1 MPKNKLTIGIL
12 AHVDAGKTTLCE
24 AMLFLSGM
32 ISTYGRVDHKN
43 AHLDTNETERNRGIT
58 IFSKHA
64 HLSTNNY
71 ELFLMDTPG
80 HVDFSTEA
88 ERILPILD
96 YAILVVSG
104 SEGVQSHTETLWKLL
119 ESADIPTF
127 IFVNKMDLVYRDKQD
142 VMLSLKNGLSDEC
155 IDFSDTKSSDFFE
168 NIALSDEKLLNL
180 FMRDNSIGFDKISRA
195 IFNRKIFPCIFGSA
209 LKLQGIDTL
218 FFTLDS
224 FLLPNADK
232 QEFAARIFKVS
243 RPSKGER
250 LTHLKI
256 TGGSFSVRDEIEYSV
271 NGKNY
276 KEKIT
281 RIKIC
286 NGTEWKQVDT
296 ASCGD
301 VCIVMGLSATFSG
314 QSIGAETG
322 NYIRKLEPVLNYKIN
337 NPPEFSPEQIL
348 PLLKQ
353 LEEEEPS
360 LGITWNERYK
370 EIHAK
375 LMGEVQ
381 IDVLKAMVKERFD
394 IDIDVS
400 DGSIMYKETIAAP
413 VEGVGHYEPLR
424 HYAEVHLLL
433 QPLPAGSGLIF
444 DSNVSLDDLELNWQ
458 RLILTHLA
466 EKTHIGVLTGS
477 PITDMRISLVGALA
491 SVKHTEGGDFRQA
504 TYRAVR
510 QGLMRAKS
518 VLLEPY
524 YSFRL
529 EVPLIQLG
537 RACNDLKLMGGS
549 FSSPHD
555 DGVYASISGVAPVSS
570 MRNYPLTLAAYTKGK
585 GKLSCMFSHY
595 APCKNERD
603 IIQQFAYSPE
613 ADMDNPADSIFCSRG
628 AGIAVKW
635 DKVEQFMHMDTGFK
649 YVYGTDND
657 RSISRNRRQKI
668 EDDELEFIMLR
679 EFGPIK
685 RPEYGKTKNKDI
697 DDSASNVKINELQK
711 NKPTDYLIVDGYNI
725 IFGWNN
731 LNKLAETDIAVARK
745 RLMDIL
751 ANYQGYKN
759 NEIVLVFDGYRVK
772 GNVGEKSNYH
782 GIHIVYTRENETA
795 DNYIE
800 RLIAEIGKNY
810 SVRVVS
816 SDGMIQLSSVRTGV
830 LRLTASELESEI
842 ESTNEELK
850 RLMQSLENDK
860 IFSKINLN
868 DVVTDS

>member
-1 MPKNKLTIGIL
+1 MPKSKLTIGIL

-43 AHLDTNETERNRGIT
+43 AHLDTYETERNRGIT

-64 HLSTNNY
+64 HLSTENY
-71 ELFLMDTPG
+71 EIFLMDTPG

-119 ESADIPTF
+119 ESAHIPTF
-127 IFVNKMDLVYRDKQD
+127 IFVNKMDLVYKDKQD
-142 VMLSLKNGLSDEC
+142 VMASLKHGLSDSC
-155 IDFSDTKSSDFFE
+155 IDFSDTESNDFLE
-168 NIALSDEKLLNL
+168 NIALSDEELLNL
-180 FMRDNSIGFDKISRA
+180 FMSDNSIGFDKISRA
-195 IFNRKIFPCIFGSA
+195 IFNRKIFPCVFGSA
-209 LKLQGIDTL
+209 LKLQGVDRL
-218 FFTLDS
+218 FNVLDS
-224 FLLPNADK
+224 FLMPSADK

-243 RPSKGER
+243 RPNRGER

-256 TGGSFSVRDEIEYSV
+256 TGGSLSVRDEIEYSAS
-271 NGKNY
+271 GKAY

-286 NGTEWKQVDT
+286 SGTEWKQVD
-296 ASCGD
+296 SVCCGD
-301 VCIVMGLSATFSG
+301 VCTVMGLSATFSG
-314 QSIGAETG
+314 QLIGAETG
-322 NYIRKLEPVLNYKIN
+322 SYIQKLEPVLNYKIN
-337 NPPEFSPEQIL
+337 IPPEFSPEQIL

-360 LGITWNERYK
+360 LGITWSERYK

-400 DGSIMYKETIAAP
+400 DGSIMYRETIAAP

-424 HYAEVHLLL
+424 HYAEVHLLM

-444 DSNVSLDDLELNWQ
+444 DSNVSVDDLELNWQ

-477 PITDMRISLVGALA
+477 PITDMHITLVGALA

-510 QGLMRAKS
+510 QGLMCAKS
-518 VLLEPY
+518 ILLEPY

-529 EVPLIQLG
+529 EVPLNQLG
-537 RACNDLKLMGGS
+537 RACNDLKLMGGT

-555 DGVYASISGVAPVSS
+555 DGTSAFISGVAPVST
-570 MRNYPLTLAAYTKGK
+570 MRSYPLTLAAYTKGK

-595 APCKNERD
+595 APCKNESD
-603 IIQQFAYSPE
+603 IIRKFNYSAE
-613 ADMDNPADSIFCSRG
+613 ADTENTPDSVFCSRG
-628 AGIAVKW
+628 AGLAVKW
-635 DKVEQFMHMDTGFK
+635 DKVEQFMHMDTGLG
-649 YVYGTDND
+649 YVGRVRLSKPAGGTG
-657 RSISRNRRQKI
+657 RSKI
-668 EDDELEFIMLR
+668 EYDELESIMLR

-685 RPEYGKTKNKDI
+685 RPEYGKVKNNDVSLNNAKTDNPPKD
-697 DDSASNVKINELQK
+697 
-711 NKPTDYLIVDGYNI
+711 KPADYLIVDGYNI
-725 IFGWNN
+725 IFGWHSFT
-731 LNKLAETDIAVARK
+731 KIAKADIGVARK

-751 ANYQGYKN
+751 ANYRGYKN
-759 NEIVLVFDGYRVK
+759 NEVVLVFDGYRVK
-772 GNVGEKSNYH
+772 GNVGEKSDYH
-782 GIHIVYTRENETA
+782 GIHVVYTRENETA

-800 RLIAEIGKNY
+800 KLISEIGKNY
-810 SVRVVS
+810 SVRVAS
-816 SDGMIQLSSVRTGV
+816 SDGLIQLSSVRTGV
-830 LRLTASELESEI
+830 LRLTASELEAEI
-842 ESTNEELK
+842 ESVDEQMKL
-850 RLMQSLENDK
+850 LMQSLENDNS
-860 IFSKINLN
+860 FSKLDLK
-868 DVVTDS
+868 DVVTDD

>member
-1 MPKNKLTIGIL
+1 MQKNKLTIGIL

-43 AHLDTNETERNRGIT
+43 AHLDTYETERNRGIT

-64 HLSTNNY
+64 HLSTNNC

-119 ESADIPTF
+119 ESAHIPTF

-142 VMLSLKNGLSDEC
+142 IMTSLKNGLSDLC
-155 IDFSDTKSSDFFE
+155 IDFSNTKSNDFFE
-168 NIALSDEKLLNL
+168 NIALSDEKLLNR
-180 FMRDNSIGFDKISRA
+180 FMSDNSIGFDEISRA
-195 IFNRKIFPCIFGSA
+195 IFSRKIFPCIFGSA
-209 LKLQGIDTL
+209 LKLQGVDKL
-218 FFTLDS
+218 FDALDS
-224 FLLPNADK
+224 FLLPNIGK
-232 QEFAARIFKVS
+232 QEFAARIFKIS
-243 RPSKGER
+243 RPNRGER

-256 TGGSFSVRDEIEYSV
+256 TGGSLSVRDEIEYSA
-271 NGKNY
+271 NGKAY

-281 RIKIC
+281 RIRIC
-286 NGTEWKQVDT
+286 SGTEWKQVDSV
-296 ASCGD
+296 SCGD
-301 VCIVMGLSATFSG
+301 ICAVMGLSATFSG
-314 QSIGAETG
+314 QLIGAETG
-322 NYIRKLEPVLNYKIN
+322 SYIQKLEPVLNYKIII
-337 NPPEFSPEQIL
+337 PPEFSPEQIL

-381 IDVLKAMVKERFD
+381 IDVLKVMVKERFD

-424 HYAEVHLLL
+424 HYAEVHLLM
-433 QPLPAGSGLIF
+433 QPLSAGSGLIF
-444 DSNVSLDDLELNWQ
+444 DSNVSVDDLELNWQ

-477 PITDMRISLVGALA
+477 PITDMRITLVGALA

-524 YSFRL
+524 YAFRL
-529 EVPLIQLG
+529 EVPLNQLG
-537 RACNDLKLMGGS
+537 RACNDLKLMGGT

-555 DGVYASISGVAPVSS
+555 DGTYAVISGAAPVST
-570 MRNYPLTLAAYTKGK
+570 MRSYPLTLAAYTKGK

-595 APCKNERD
+595 APCRNESD
-603 IIQQFAYSPE
+603 IVRKLDYSPE
-613 ADMDNPADSIFCSRG
+613 ADTENTPDSVFCSRG
-628 AGIAVKW
+628 AGIVIKW
-635 DKVEQFMHMDTGFK
+635 DKVEQFMHLDTGLGYTYRIK
-649 YVYGTDND
+649 PSKPAVE
-657 RSISRNRRQKI
+657 NRRSKI
-668 EDDELEFIMLR
+668 EDNELESIMLR

-685 RPEYGKTKNKDI
+685 RPEYGKVKNNDVG
-697 DDSASNVKINELQK
+697 SNNIKVDNTPKEK
-711 NKPTDYLIVDGYNI
+711 STDYLIVDGYNI
-725 IFGWNN
+725 IFGWHS
-731 LNKLAETDIAVARK
+731 LNKIAKEDISVARK
-745 RLMDIL
+745 RLMNIL
-751 ANYQGYKN
+751 VNYRGYKN
-759 NEIVLVFDGYRVK
+759 NEVVLVFDGYRVK

-782 GIHIVYTRENETA
+782 GIHVVYTRENETA

-800 RLIAEIGKNY
+800 KLISEIGKNY
-810 SVRVVS
+810 SVRVAS
-816 SDGMIQLSSVRTGV
+816 SDGLIQLSSVRTGV
-830 LRLTASELESEI
+830 LRLTASELETEI
-842 ESTNEELK
+842 ESVNEQLK
-850 RLMQSLENDK
+850 LLMQSLESDN
-860 IFSKINLN
+860 FSSKLDLK
-868 DVVTDS
+868 DVVTED